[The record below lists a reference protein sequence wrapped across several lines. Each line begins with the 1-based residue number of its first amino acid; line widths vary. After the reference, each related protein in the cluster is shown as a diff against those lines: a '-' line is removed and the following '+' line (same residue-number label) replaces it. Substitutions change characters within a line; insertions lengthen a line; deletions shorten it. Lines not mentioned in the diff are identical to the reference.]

1 MDKVIEE
8 FPNDTSSD
16 MMENCVNRELD
27 DNNQD
32 DLSEENKTCLDFKK
46 GIQINRDWKWR
57 YDKQK
62 YEWK

>member
-32 DLSEENKTCLDFKK
+32 DLSEENKTCLDLKK
-46 GIQINRDWKWR
+46 NKNQ
-57 YDKQK
+57 
-62 YEWK
+62 